1 VAASR
6 ARRHGDRLAARRQR
20 EGEAVAAETEFT
32 IGAQAYCSDG
42 FCGEVIRIIFDPAA
56 GAVTH
61 LAVEPKHRPEDGRL
75 VPIDMAESV
84 DGGVRLRCTLAE
96 FGRLDAAEDIEI
108 VQGDSDPSGYNSAEA
123 VQGYGDVGSLGV
135 GGSVSGMS
143 AMGTPMGV
151 PHRLRTVTESVV
163 PVGEAEAGQGDHVYA
178 NDGEIGRVHGFLV
191 DPDSHQATHVV
202 LQEGHLWGRKEIAI
216 PMSAVKEVDAGV
228 RLNISKREVEELPPI
243 G

>member
-1 VAASR
+1 
-6 ARRHGDRLAARRQR
+6 
-20 EGEAVAAETEFT
+20 VAAETEFT
-32 IGAQAYCSDG
+32 LGAQAYCSDG
-42 FCGEVIRIIFDPAA
+42 VCGEVIRIIFDPAA

-75 VPIDMAESV
+75 VPVEMAEST

-96 FGRLDAAEDIEI
+96 FGRLDSAEDVEV
-108 VQGDSDPSGYNSAEA
+108 VQGDSDLGGYSSAEA

-135 GGSVSGMS
+135 GGSVSGM
-143 AMGTPMGV
+143 GVPMGI
-151 PHRLRTVTESVV
+151 PHRLRTVTDAVV

-178 NDGEIGRVHGFLV
+178 TDGEIGRVHGFLV
-191 DPDSHQATHVV
+191 DPDDHRATHVV

>member
-1 VAASR
+1 
-6 ARRHGDRLAARRQR
+6 
-20 EGEAVAAETEFT
+20 VAAETEFT

-61 LAVEPKHRPEDGRL
+61 LAVEPKHRPADGRL
-75 VPIDMAESV
+75 VPIEMAVPV

-96 FGRLDAAEDIEI
+96 FRTLDPAEDIDV
-108 VQGDSDPSGYNSAEA
+108 VQADTDLGGYSSAEA
-123 VQGYGDVGSLGV
+123 VQGYGDAVGLGV
-135 GGSVSGMS
+135 GGSVSGM
-143 AMGTPMGV
+143 GVPMGM
-151 PHRLRTVTESVV
+151 PHRPRTVIDAVV
-163 PVGEAEAGQGDHVYA
+163 PVGEAVAGRGDHVYA
-178 NDGEIGRVHGFLV
+178 TDGEIGRVHGFLV
-191 DPDSHQATHVV
+191 DPDDHRATHVV

>member
-1 VAASR
+1 
-6 ARRHGDRLAARRQR
+6 
-20 EGEAVAAETEFT
+20 VAAETEFE

-61 LAVEPKHRPEDGRL
+61 LAIEPKNRPEDGRL

-96 FGRLDAAEDIEI
+96 FGRLERAEDIQI
-108 VQGDSDPSGYNSAEA
+108 MQGDSYQGGYGSVEA
-123 VQGYGDVGSLGV
+123 VQGYGDVGSMGV
-135 GGSVSGMS
+135 GGSATG
-143 AMGTPMGV
+143 MGV
-151 PHRLRTVTESVV
+151 TMGMPHRPQTVTDAVV

-178 NDGEIGRVHGFLV
+178 TDGEIGRVHGFLI
-191 DPDSHQATHVV
+191 DPDDHHATHVV
-202 LQEGHLWGRKEIAI
+202 LQHGHLWGRKEIAI